1 MNQLSKASIILVK
14 VSVYFTRFI
23 SLLRFISFRYLIL
36 FHVLV
41 NVVLQLF
48 LFQLVAKLPKFK
60 IFI

>member
-14 VSVYFTRFI
+14 VSVYFMRFI
-23 SLLRFISFRYLIL
+23 SLLCFISFRYLIL

>member
-23 SLLRFISFRYLIL
+23 SLLRFISLRYLIL
-36 FHVLV
+36 FQVLV

>member
-36 FHVLV
+36 FQVLV